1 MINNMNYGKSIRLF
15 LIEGIADGR
24 WMCELSNWT
33 GKAYKIPRNC
43 VKESSDREEL
53 KNTGIY
59 FLFGKSDETDTYR
72 VYIGEAENIYER
84 LLTHLKEK
92 DFWHE
97 CVVFISKDNNLNKAH
112 VKYLENRMYTIAKEA
127 GRYQLENSNI
137 PTQSS
142 LSEADRAEMEEF
154 INNAKLLLSAVGHKV
169 LEATAI
175 SSKTNN
181 DLEIFV
187 FEGKDYKAT
196 GTTTADGFVVFKN
209 SILSKKANSS
219 LTKSL
224 LDKRNKLI
232 SENIIDSAF
241 TFTKDYIFSS
251 PSTAASI
258 ISGNSTNGKTA
269 WRNSQGMTLKDYEN

>member
-1 MINNMNYGKSIRLF
+1 MNYGKSIRLF

-112 VKYLENRMYTIAKEA
+112 LKYLENRMYTIAKEA

-175 SSKTNN
+175 PSKTNN
-181 DLEIFV
+181 DPEIFV

>member
-1 MINNMNYGKSIRLF
+1 MNYGKSIRLF

-175 SSKTNN
+175 PSKTNN
-181 DLEIFV
+181 DPEIFV
-187 FEGKDYKAT
+187 FEAKDYKAT

>member
-1 MINNMNYGKSIRLF
+1 MNYGKSIRLF

-137 PTQSS
+137 PTQPS

-175 SSKTNN
+175 PSKTNN

>member
-1 MINNMNYGKSIRLF
+1 MNYGKSIRLF

-112 VKYLENRMYTIAKEA
+112 AKYLENRMYTIAKEA

-175 SSKTNN
+175 PSKANN
-181 DLEIFV
+181 DPEIFV

>member
-1 MINNMNYGKSIRLF
+1 MNYGKSIRLF

-97 CVVFISKDNNLNKAH
+97 CVVFISKDNNLNKAP

-175 SSKTNN
+175 PSKTNN
-181 DLEIFV
+181 DPEIFV

-241 TFTKDYIFSS
+241 SFTKDYIFSS

>member
-1 MINNMNYGKSIRLF
+1 MNYGKSIRLF

-175 SSKTNN
+175 PSKTNN
-181 DLEIFV
+181 DPEIFV

-241 TFTKDYIFSS
+241 SFTKDYIFSS

>member
-1 MINNMNYGKSIRLF
+1 MNYGKSIRLF

-92 DFWHE
+92 EFWHE

-137 PTQSS
+137 PTQPS

-175 SSKTNN
+175 PSKTNN

>member
-1 MINNMNYGKSIRLF
+1 MNYGKSIRLF

-175 SSKTNN
+175 PSKTNN
-181 DLEIFV
+181 APEIFV

-258 ISGNSTNGKTA
+258 ISGNSTNSKTA

>member
-1 MINNMNYGKSIRLF
+1 MNYGKSIRLF

-112 VKYLENRMYTIAKEA
+112 VKYLGNRMYTIAKEA

-175 SSKTNN
+175 PSKTNN
-181 DLEIFV
+181 APEIFV

>member
-1 MINNMNYGKSIRLF
+1 MNYGKSIRLF

-59 FLFGKSDETDTYR
+59 FLFGKSDEIDTYR

-175 SSKTNN
+175 PSKTNN
-181 DLEIFV
+181 DPEIFV

-241 TFTKDYIFSS
+241 SFTKDYIFSS

>member
-1 MINNMNYGKSIRLF
+1 MNYGKSIRLF

-142 LSEADRAEMEEF
+142 LSEADQAEMEEF

-175 SSKTNN
+175 PSKTNN
-181 DLEIFV
+181 DPEIFV

>member
-1 MINNMNYGKSIRLF
+1 MNYGKSIRLF

-175 SSKTNN
+175 PSKTNN
-181 DLEIFV
+181 DPEIFV

-232 SENIIDSAF
+232 SENIIDSSF

>member
-1 MINNMNYGKSIRLF
+1 MNYGKSIRLF

-175 SSKTNN
+175 PSKTNN
-181 DLEIFV
+181 APEIFV

>member
-1 MINNMNYGKSIRLF
+1 MNYGKSIRLF

-43 VKESSDREEL
+43 VKESSDREES

-72 VYIGEAENIYER
+72 VYIGDAENIYER

-97 CVVFISKDNNLNKAH
+97 CVVFISKDNNLNKVH

-175 SSKTNN
+175 PSKTNN
-181 DLEIFV
+181 DPEIFV

-241 TFTKDYIFSS
+241 SFTKDYIFSS

>member
-1 MINNMNYGKSIRLF
+1 MAHGKKITLF
-15 LIEGIADGR
+15 LMDGDPNGR
-24 WMCELSNWT
+24 WTCELSNWT

-175 SSKTNN
+175 PSKTNN
-181 DLEIFV
+181 DPEIFV

-241 TFTKDYIFSS
+241 SFTKDYIFSS

>member
-1 MINNMNYGKSIRLF
+1 MNYGKSIRLF

-175 SSKTNN
+175 PSKTNN
-181 DLEIFV
+181 DPEIFV

-241 TFTKDYIFSS
+241 SFTKDYIFSS

-269 WRNSQGMTLKDYEN
+269 WRNSQGITLKDYEN

>member
-1 MINNMNYGKSIRLF
+1 MNYGKSIRLF

-33 GKAYKIPRNC
+33 GKAYKIPRNR

-137 PTQSS
+137 PTRSS

-175 SSKTNN
+175 PSKTNN
-181 DLEIFV
+181 DPEIFV

-232 SENIIDSAF
+232 TENIIDSAF

-269 WRNSQGMTLKDYEN
+269 WRNSQGTTLKDYEN

>member
-1 MINNMNYGKSIRLF
+1 MNYGKSIRLF

-142 LSEADRAEMEEF
+142 LSEADQAEMEEF
-154 INNAKLLLSAVGHKV
+154 IYNAKLLLSAVGHKV
-169 LEATAI
+169 LEATATP
-175 SSKTNN
+175 STNSN
-181 DLEIFV
+181 TEVFV
-187 FEGKDYKAT
+187 FEGKDFKAK
-196 GTTTADGFVVFKN
+196 GTTTADGFVVFKE
-209 SILSKKANSS
+209 SLISKKTNSS
-219 LTKSL
+219 LTTSL
-224 LDKRNKLI
+224 LNMRNKLM
-232 SENIIDSAF
+232 SENIINSSYL
-241 TFTKDYIFSS
+241 FTKDYIFSS

-269 WRNSQGMTLKDYEN
+269 WRNLQGMTLRDYEN

>member
-1 MINNMNYGKSIRLF
+1 MNYGKSIRLF

-175 SSKTNN
+175 PSKTNN
-181 DLEIFV
+181 APEIFV

-269 WRNSQGMTLKDYEN
+269 WRNSQGMTLKDSEN

>member
-1 MINNMNYGKSIRLF
+1 MNYGKSIRLF

-175 SSKTNN
+175 PSKKNN
-181 DLEIFV
+181 DPEIFV

-258 ISGNSTNGKTA
+258 ISGNSTNGKAA

>member
-1 MINNMNYGKSIRLF
+1 MNYGKSIRLF

-72 VYIGEAENIYER
+72 AYIGEAENIYER

-175 SSKTNN
+175 PLKTNN
-181 DLEIFV
+181 DPEIFI

-251 PSTAASI
+251 PSTTASI

>member
-1 MINNMNYGKSIRLF
+1 MNYGKSIRLF

-72 VYIGEAENIYER
+72 FYIGEAENIYER

-175 SSKTNN
+175 PSKTNN
-181 DLEIFV
+181 DPEIFV

>member
-1 MINNMNYGKSIRLF
+1 MNYGKSIRLF

-175 SSKTNN
+175 PSKTNN
-181 DLEIFV
+181 DPEIFV

-241 TFTKDYIFSS
+241 TFTKDYIFSI

>member
-1 MINNMNYGKSIRLF
+1 MNYGKSIRLF

-72 VYIGEAENIYER
+72 VYIGETENIYER

-175 SSKTNN
+175 PSKTNN
-181 DLEIFV
+181 DPEIFV

>member
-1 MINNMNYGKSIRLF
+1 MNYGKSIRLF
-15 LIEGIADGR
+15 LIEGVADGR

-43 VKESSDREEL
+43 VKESSDRDEL

-59 FLFGKSDETDTYR
+59 FLFGKSDEADTYR

-112 VKYLENRMYTIAKEA
+112 VKYLGNRMYTLAKEA

-142 LSEADRAEMEEF
+142 LSEADQAEMEEF
-154 INNAKLLLSAVGHKV
+154 IYNARLLLSALGHKV
-169 LEATAI
+169 LEAT
-175 SSKTNN
+175 SVPSKETTTE
-181 DLEIFV
+181 LFL

-209 SILSKKANSS
+209 SHVSKKANSS

-224 LDKRNKLI
+224 LDKRNRLI
-232 SENIIDSAF
+232 SENIIDSFF

-269 WRNSQGMTLKDYEN
+269 WRNLQGVTLKVYET

>member
-1 MINNMNYGKSIRLF
+1 MNYGKSIRLF

-175 SSKTNN
+175 PSKTNN
-181 DLEIFV
+181 DPEIFV

>member
-1 MINNMNYGKSIRLF
+1 MNYGKSIRLF

-142 LSEADRAEMEEF
+142 LSEADRA
-154 INNAKLLLSAVGHKV
+154 
-169 LEATAI
+169 
-175 SSKTNN
+175 
-181 DLEIFV
+181 
-187 FEGKDYKAT
+187 
-196 GTTTADGFVVFKN
+196 
-209 SILSKKANSS
+209 
-219 LTKSL
+219 
-224 LDKRNKLI
+224 
-232 SENIIDSAF
+232 
-241 TFTKDYIFSS
+241 
-251 PSTAASI
+251 
-258 ISGNSTNGKTA
+258 
-269 WRNSQGMTLKDYEN
+269 